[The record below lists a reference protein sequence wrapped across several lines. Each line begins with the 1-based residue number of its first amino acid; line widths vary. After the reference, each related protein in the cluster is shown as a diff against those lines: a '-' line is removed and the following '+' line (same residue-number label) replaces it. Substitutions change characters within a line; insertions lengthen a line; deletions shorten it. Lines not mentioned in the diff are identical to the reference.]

1 MKKILFIAFLIVTI
15 GCHGQRLV
23 GLNDMPSSKSNLPLR
38 DTIDHAVL
46 CVHYK
51 MWEVKD
57 SREEKKKYRTYDMFL
72 QIGKKMSKFSD
83 YNRYLN
89 DSTVV
94 MEERRGVDNASIMM
108 GMRTRGRGISTN
120 REEIFKNYPNG
131 SCTVY
136 DDINILSHYCYED
149 SEVSFDWTIVPMEK
163 PDTVMGYPCG
173 KATTTFRG
181 RTYEVWYTDEIAV
194 DNGPWKFQGLPGLI
208 LYVKDTERDYFF
220 KCTALYKPT
229 WYSPMT
235 KRREVQKTTRKKFVK
250 AKRRSGED
258 PIGSMM
264 DAGLIT
270 SIKAPDGSLITSS
283 SMLDIPPYNPI
294 ELE

>member
-149 SEVSFDWTIVPMEK
+149 SEVSFDWIIVPMEK

>member
-1 MKKILFIAFLIVTI
+1 MKKITFIAFLIVAI

-23 GLNDMPSSKSNLPLR
+23 GLNEMSSSKPNLPLR
-38 DTIDHAVL
+38 DTVDFAVL

-57 SREEKKKYRTYDMFL
+57 SRVEKKKYRTYDMFL
-72 QIGKKMSKFSD
+72 QIGEKMSKFCD

-94 MEERRGVDNASIMM
+94 MEEQQGVDNATIMM
-108 GMRTRGRGISTN
+108 GVRTRGRGISTN

-136 DDINILSHYCYED
+136 DDINIFSHYCYED
-149 SEVSFDWTIVPMEK
+149 SEVFFDWTMIPMEK
-163 PDTVMGYPCG
+163 PDTVMGYPCR

-181 RTYEVWYTDEIAV
+181 RTYEAWYTDEIAM

-208 LYVKDTERDYFF
+208 LYVKDIKEDYFF

-229 WYSPMT
+229 WDSPMT
-235 KRREVQKTTRKKFVK
+235 KRKEVQKTSRKKFVR
-250 AKRRSGED
+250 AKGRSGED
-258 PIGSMM
+258 PIGSMI

-270 SIKAPDGSLITSS
+270 SIKAPDGSPITSS

>member
-1 MKKILFIAFLIVTI
+1 MTI
-15 GCHGQRLV
+15 GCYGQRLV
-23 GLNDMPSSKSNLPLR
+23 GLNDMSLSKSNLPLR

-57 SREEKKKYRTYDMFL
+57 SRVEKKKYRTYDMFL
-72 QIGKKMSKFSD
+72 QIGEKMSKFSD

-89 DSTVV
+89 DSTVI
-94 MEERRGVDNASIMM
+94 MEELQGVDNATIMM
-108 GMRTRGRGISTN
+108 GMRVRGRGISTYK
-120 REEIFKNYPNG
+120 EEVFKDYPNG

-163 PDTVMGYPCG
+163 PDTIMGYPCG
-173 KATTTFRG
+173 KATTIFRG
-181 RTYEVWYTDEIAV
+181 RTYEAWYTDEIAV
-194 DNGPWKFQGLPGLI
+194 DNGTWKFQGLPGLI
-208 LYVKDTERDYFF
+208 LDVKDTDRDYFF

-229 WYSPMT
+229 WDSPMT
-235 KRREVQKTTRKKFVK
+235 KRKESQKTTRKKFIK

-270 SIKAPDGSLITSS
+270 SIKAPDGSPITSS
-283 SMLDIPPYNPI
+283 SVLDIPLYNPI